1 MAEAQSALWGLV
13 EDFVTGQQDSK
24 AAEVAAG
31 VKDGAFTVLQVVESL
46 GSCLAN
52 PEPRTRGRGVQL
64 LSQVLL
70 QCYSRLKEKEVAVL
84 VEFYEN
90 RLKDHHVI
98 TPHVL
103 QGLKALSMSEVFPP
117 GLAVSVLKSIFQEVH
132 VQSLMM
138 LDRHTVYM
146 IITNFMKIR
155 EEELKGLGAD
165 FTFGFIQ
172 VMDGEKDPR
181 NLLVAFRIVQEI
193 ITKDYALGPF
203 VEELFEVTSCYFPID
218 FTPPPNDPHGIT
230 REDLILGLRAVLAS
244 TPRFAEFLLPLL
256 IEKMDSD
263 VQSAKLDSL
272 QTLSAACAAY
282 GQRELK
288 EFLQGLWSSIRREV
302 FQTASEKIEAEGLAA
317 LCALSACLSRSV
329 LGSDSEDLLDTF
341 LNNILQDCKHH
352 LCEPDMK
359 LVWPSAKLLQAAA
372 GASPR
377 ACLKVTASVL
387 PLLLDQ
393 YNQHAQSSHRRTIL
407 EMTLGFLK
415 LQSQWLQEEDINGLA
430 SFREALCSMV
440 FSAITDPSA
449 QLHLVAVKALTVL
462 GAHQGFLSSGDL
474 DLVVDHLTRLILEE
488 TDSQSCQAAVE
499 ASGTLARTHPAVFIS
514 RMVPQLSARLQ
525 TVPME
530 CADRTG
536 GAVPEF
542 SVRQRCLEAL
552 AAVST
557 HHSIVQETVPILLS
571 YVRQAQTG
579 EASADDVVAV
589 CRSLYHVA
597 VQCQEHS
604 QSLCFYH
611 QTVVPSLLSLTVQAA
626 TQDRGNV
633 TERHL
638 LLNDHVLTAMVSVIS
653 AATTHLRPEL
663 ASSSVSQIVSL
674 FLDRDVSILTEN
686 NLTSKFSPFQTDGPS
701 SPQSQLVALLM
712 AFVCSLPRNVEIPH
726 LSRLLQHLL
735 SLSLSECSPFAY
747 SSAAKCFAGLV
758 NKCPA
763 GDQLDDIL
771 QNASLRIEQGLED
784 QPSRTQALTLL
795 VWVTKA
801 LILRYH
807 PLNGQLTNKMIGLL
821 SDRDLGPMAAD
832 LFSLLVSDSP
842 DILNKACH
850 ADVRIMFRQR
860 FFTENVPKLVQG
872 FHAAKGDDK
881 PNYLKSLS
889 HVLNCLPKQVLLTE
903 LPSLLSL
910 LLEAL
915 SCPDRGVQ
923 LSTLTC
929 LEPLLLD
936 AAEFL
941 NFHIDT
947 LITKLLGLTSSPNMA
962 VRITALKCMLA
973 LTKLPVPMLLPYK
986 QQVIRALAKTLDDKK
1001 RLVRKEAVE
1010 ARCQWFLMGS
1020 AGS

>member
-13 EDFVTGQQDSK
+13 EDFVSGQQDSK
-24 AAEVAAG
+24 AAEVSGG
-31 VKDGAFTVLQVVESL
+31 VKDGAFTVLQVVEAL

-70 QCYSRLKEKEVAVL
+70 PCYSRLREKEVVVL

-90 RLKDHHVI
+90 LLKDHHVI
-98 TPHVL
+98 TPYVL
-103 QGLKALSMSEVFPP
+103 QGLKALSMSEVLPP

-146 IITNFMKIR
+146 IITNFMRIR

-181 NLLVAFRIVQEI
+181 NLLVAFHIVQDI
-193 ITKDYALGPF
+193 ITKNYALGPF

-272 QTLSAACAAY
+272 QTLSAACAVY
-282 GQRELK
+282 EQKELK
-288 EFLQGLWSSIRREV
+288 EFLQGLWSSLRREA

-317 LCALSACLSRSV
+317 LRALSASLSRSV
-329 LGSDSEDLLDTF
+329 LGPDSEDLLDTF

-387 PLLLDQ
+387 PLLLEQ
-393 YNQHAQSSHRRTIL
+393 YNQHTQSSHRRTIL

-415 LQSQWLQEEDINGLA
+415 LQSRWLQEEDANGLG

-449 QLHLVAVKALTVL
+449 QLHLVAVKAMTVL
-462 GAHQGFLSSGDL
+462 GTLQGFLSSDDIG
-474 DLVVDHLTRLILEE
+474 LVADHLTRLILEE
-488 TDSQSCQAAVE
+488 ADSQSCQAAVE
-499 ASGTLARTHPAVFIS
+499 ASGTLARIHPAVFIS
-514 RMVPQLSARLQ
+514 RMVPQLCSRLQ
-525 TVPME
+525 TEPVE
-530 CADRTG
+530 GTASAGSNVR
-536 GAVPEF
+536 EY

-557 HHSIVQETVPILLS
+557 HHSIVRETVPILLN
-571 YVRQAQTG
+571 YMRKAQKGETG
-579 EASADDVVAV
+579 ADDVVAV

-597 VQCQEHS
+597 LQCQEHRK
-604 QSLCFYH
+604 SLCFYQ
-611 QTVVPSLLSLTVQAA
+611 QTVVPALLSLTVQAA
-626 TQDRGNV
+626 TQDRGTLAENHV
-633 TERHL
+633 
-638 LLNDHVLTAMVSVIS
+638 LLNEHVLTAMVPVIS
-653 AATTHLRPEL
+653 AATTHLSPEL
-663 ASSSVSQIVSL
+663 ASSSVSQIVDL
-674 FLDRDVSILTEN
+674 FLDGDISILSEN
-686 NLTSKFSPFQTDGPS
+686 SLSCKFHPFQADGPAA
-701 SPQSQLVALLM
+701 PQSRLVALLM

-726 LSRLLQHLL
+726 LSRLLEQLL
-735 SLSLSECSPFAY
+735 SLSLSKCCTYAY

-758 NKCPA
+758 NKCPP

-771 QNASLRIEQGLED
+771 QKTAHRIELGLSD
-784 QPSRTQALTLL
+784 QAIKTQSVTLL
-795 VWVTKA
+795 IWVTKA

-807 PLNGQLTNKMIGLL
+807 PMNGQLTDKVIALL

-832 LFSLLVSDSP
+832 LFFLLVSDSP
-842 DILNKACH
+842 DFLNKACH
-850 ADVRIMFRQR
+850 ADIRIMFRQR

-872 FHAAKGDDK
+872 FNAAKGDDK

-915 SCPDRGVQ
+915 SCPDHGVQ

-936 AAEFL
+936 AAEIL
-941 NFHIDT
+941 NVHIDT
-947 LITKLLGLTSSPNMA
+947 LITKLLSLTSSPNMA

-986 QQVIRALAKTLDDKK
+986 QQVIRALAKPLDDKK
-1001 RLVRKEAVE
+1001 RFVRKGAVE
-1010 ARCQWFLMGS
+1010 ARCQW
-1020 AGS
+1020 